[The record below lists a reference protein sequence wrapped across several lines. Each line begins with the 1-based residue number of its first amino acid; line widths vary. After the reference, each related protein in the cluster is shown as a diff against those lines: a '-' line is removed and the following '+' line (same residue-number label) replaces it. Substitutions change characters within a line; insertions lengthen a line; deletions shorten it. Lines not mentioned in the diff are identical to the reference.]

1 MMVWIWLL
9 KLRISGG
16 SKGWRTK
23 DLKCHLRINVNTGS
37 LGRRKLVASAKNLA
51 DYTKMEE
58 VVEIINESR
67 KEEKFVKEVNTMNV
81 SFINRL

>member
-1 MMVWIWLL
+1 MELL
-9 KLRISGG
+9 HTAPTIKEGR
-16 SKGWRTK
+16 K
-23 DLKCHLRINVNTGS
+23 INVNTGS
-37 LGRRKLVASAKNLA
+37 LGRRKTGCLGKKS